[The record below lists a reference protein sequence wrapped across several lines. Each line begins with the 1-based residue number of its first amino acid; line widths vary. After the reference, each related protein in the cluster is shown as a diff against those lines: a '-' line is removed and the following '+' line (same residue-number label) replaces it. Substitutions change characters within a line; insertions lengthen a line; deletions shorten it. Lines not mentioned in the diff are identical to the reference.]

1 MVEIIEQM
9 IQWRW
14 SCEYEDDRIKFRKD
28 KLHGKAGNDMIRGAP
43 ATTNYLGVIV
53 RMYLLEVQEMI
64 SLIVV
69 QAYKIW
75 LELRNILDA

>member
-1 MVEIIEQM
+1 
-9 IQWRW
+9 
-14 SCEYEDDRIKFRKD
+14 
-28 KLHGKAGNDMIRGAP
+28 MIRGAP